1 MQPQDLAA
9 RDNAAYT
16 SNFREFDKLKKVPD
30 EAASLRVTMNS
41 KYLTKLQQNHL
52 LDVEEEKG
60 NKLTDFLRQTMTYKP
75 AKAYSETLIPDYA
88 YSGELYDK
96 DADRN
101 KNNKYY
107 ETYHGPQQRKGMD
120 LISDSKSLKEYE
132 RLNEKI
138 NRNKLMIEEL
148 RKTTNKNS
156 KDQKDLLKNVN
167 HYKSPTFLQLDHKK

>member
-1 MQPQDLAA
+1 MQPQDLPA
-9 RDNAAYT
+9 RDNPLYT
-16 SNFREFDKLKKVPD
+16 SNFREFDNLKKVPD

-41 KYLTKLQQNHL
+41 KYITKLQRNHL
-52 LDVEEEKG
+52 LDLEEDKS

-107 ETYHGPQQRKGMD
+107 ETYRGPQQRRGMD

-132 RLNEKI
+132 RLN
-138 NRNKLMIEEL
+138 
-148 RKTTNKNS
+148 
-156 KDQKDLLKNVN
+156 
-167 HYKSPTFLQLDHKK
+167 

>member
-1 MQPQDLAA
+1 MQPQDLPV
-9 RDNAAYT
+9 RDNPLYT
-16 SNFREFDKLKKVPD
+16 SNFREFDNLKKVPD

-41 KYLTKLQQNHL
+41 KYINKLQRNHL
-52 LDVEEEKG
+52 LDLEEDKS

-107 ETYHGPQQRKGMD
+107 ETYRGPQQRRGMD

-132 RLNEKI
+132 RLN
-138 NRNKLMIEEL
+138 
-148 RKTTNKNS
+148 
-156 KDQKDLLKNVN
+156 
-167 HYKSPTFLQLDHKK
+167 